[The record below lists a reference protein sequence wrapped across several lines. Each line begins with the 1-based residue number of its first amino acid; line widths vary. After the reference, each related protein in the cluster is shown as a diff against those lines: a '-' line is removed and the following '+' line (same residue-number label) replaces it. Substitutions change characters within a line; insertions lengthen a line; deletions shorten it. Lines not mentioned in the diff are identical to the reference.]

1 MIVFIAAIVEGHTER
16 VALERL
22 LQRIWL
28 ELDRP
33 ERLQVLDC
41 VRDHRSSLIH
51 PNGVAL
57 GEAVEKAAIQLGSY
71 LRRNP
76 GCQSL
81 LLIDID
87 AEGDCPAE
95 LGPRLVAA
103 ANAARA
109 DLTIACVLAKR
120 MFENWIV
127 AGAST
132 LGGILNLP
140 DPLPA
145 RTDVEAMNGSTWL
158 DTQLRSVT
166 PNSKYKKADHAI
178 EFVKAMNLVE
188 ARSNSQSFERLCKKL
203 ESIPRCLP
211 LSISESGI

>member
-1 MIVFIAAIVEGHTER
+1 MIVFIVAIVEGHTER
-16 VALERL
+16 IALERL

-28 ELDRP
+28 ELGRP
-33 ERLQVLDC
+33 ERLQVLEG
-41 VRDHRSSLIH
+41 VRAYRSSLIH
-51 PNGVAL
+51 LNGVAL
-57 GEAVEKAAIQLGSY
+57 GEAVEKAAIQLAFY

-87 AEGDCPAE
+87 AEKDCPAQ
-95 LGPRLVAA
+95 LGPRLAAVAHA
-103 ANAARA
+103 TRA
-109 DLTIACVLAKR
+109 DLNIACVLAKQ

-132 LGGILNLP
+132 LGGVLGLP

-145 RTDVEAMNGSTWL
+145 RPDVEAINGSMWL

-178 EFVKAMNLVE
+178 EFVKAMNLPE
-188 ARSNSQSFERLCKKL
+188 ARRTSQSFERLCKKL
-203 ESIPRCLP
+203 ESIPRWLP
-211 LSISESGI
+211 ISSCESGT

>member
-1 MIVFIAAIVEGHTER
+1 MIVFVVAIVEGHTER
-16 VALERL
+16 TSFERL
-22 LQRIWL
+22 LQRIWH
-28 ELDRP
+28 ELGRP
-33 ERLQVLDC
+33 ERLQVLEG
-41 VRDHRSSLIH
+41 VRAPRSSLIH

-57 GEAVEKAAIQLGSY
+57 CEAIENVAIQLCPH
-71 LRRNP
+71 LRHNP

-81 LLIDID
+81 ILIDID
-87 AEGDCPAE
+87 AERDCPAQ

-132 LGGILNLP
+132 LGGVLNLP

-178 EFVKAMNLVE
+178 EFVKAMNLPE
-188 ARSNSQSFERLCKKL
+188 ARSTSPSFARLCKKL
-203 ESIPRCLP
+203 ECIPRCPP
-211 LSISESGI
+211 LSINESGT